1 MKKLIIFLY
10 GIIAYLF
17 FLVAFIYAIGFLG
30 NFIVPKS
37 IDSGAATNLLQS
49 IIINVLL
56 LSVFAIQ
63 HSIMARP
70 AFKKWLTKIINP
82 STERSTYVLL
92 SSLALILIYWKW
104 QPMKTIIW
112 EVENESI
119 SLVLTG
125 VFLLGWLI
133 VFVSSFMISHFEMF
147 GLKQVFDN
155 LKNKPTKNLKF
166 GTKYLYKIIRHPMML
181 GFLIAFWAT
190 PIMTSGHL
198 LFSAVTTLYIFTA
211 VKYLEEKDLRKSI
224 GTDYEDYQKKVPMI
238 IPFTKFKI

>member
-119 SLVLTG
+119 ALILTG

-133 VFVSSFMISHFEMF
+133 VFVSSCMISHFEMF
-147 GLKQVFDN
+147 GLKQVFEN
-155 LKNKPTKNLKF
+155 FKNKQLKNLKF
-166 GTKYLYKIIRHPMML
+166 GTKYLYKITRHPMML

-190 PIMTSGHL
+190 PVMSTGHL
-198 LFSAVTTLYIFTA
+198 MFAIITTLYILIA

-238 IPFTKFKI
+238 IPFTKIGQ